1 MRRLLGTLL
10 LIGSLSS
17 HLAYGCGDKLLVL
30 GRPLMFTSRPA
41 AILAYA
47 PPGSSLQSLLSATQ
61 WTGAMTKGK
70 HHLQVVQTPDQLAQI
85 LKTERFDVI
94 LAGLTDAAALRPQM
108 AIASYPAV
116 VVPVLDSGSRDAF
129 RSAEREYG
137 VAMKGV
143 AKSGDYLSAIGRAVD
158 LRDRRFEAAAREK
171 KNRGK
176 NS

>member
-10 LIGSLSS
+10 LISSLSS

-47 PPGSSLQSLLSATQ
+47 PPGSFLQPLLSASQ
-61 WTGAMTKGK
+61 WTGAITKGK
-70 HHLQVVQTPDQLAQI
+70 HHLQVVETPEQLAQI
-85 LKTERFDVI
+85 LKTERFDVV
-94 LAGLTDAAALRPQM
+94 LAVLADAAALRPQI

-116 VVPVLDSGSRDAF
+116 VVPVLDGGSRDVF

-158 LRDRRFEAAAREK
+158 LRDRRAEAAAHEK
-171 KNRGK
+171 KKRGK

>member
-1 MRRLLGTLL
+1 
-10 LIGSLSS
+10 
-17 HLAYGCGDKLLVL
+17 
-30 GRPLMFTSRPA
+30 MFTSRPA

-116 VVPVLDSGSRDAF
+116 VVPVLDSGSRAAF